1 MNCIEIINTDFE
13 LLGII
18 TNFES
23 LICVW
28 NYYECGTFE
37 LTINKNKANTNKLK
51 KDNMLIV
58 NKRDDKILLIDK
70 VVISTE
76 KNSKTMKVTGTC
88 IKGVTKRR
96 IVATNGYDRV
106 SEDYAENIQK
116 HYLKNHLV
124 ESYYDNIRT
133 TERDISWV
141 KIAPTQN
148 RGIKTVWQARLTN
161 LHDELKHISEDTGLG
176 WYGYLNRNEKC
187 IYFDSLK
194 GTDRTINQ
202 IENPN
207 THEYLKGFTHEQ
219 LQKYTHEQLQGTI
232 KHPYIIFSEKK
243 KNLLEGKTTDD
254 NSNYKNVGYVAG
266 KGENEDRL
274 ITVIGTAKGFDR
286 REVLIDLNNIED
298 IDELNTEGQK
308 KLDTYKIIQ
317 SIEGKVYQIPNME
330 WEKDFFL
337 GDLVT
342 LESDGIYEDK
352 RIIQAKEIYEIL
364 YTDETGKFKE
374 LWNEKDIN
382 ILFGQKVNPFITN
395 VLLLL
400 GYEYHK
406 ENIKKYKFDDE
417 QIQIQKQRVRECLL
431 NDIVNKHYDGIRISQ
446 MLWGTYFINGL
457 LLENGRLQFEPT
469 NNSKI
474 KIHIPEGKKLI
485 IDDVKESLKNSK
497 ILLKKYYN
505 IENPKYICESW
516 LLSKEISIMLDEKSN
531 IKKFQ
536 ELFEIQSSKNGIN
549 DVLNFVFNLKKCD
562 NYHQLPETTR
572 LQKSIKEFLINN
584 GTIYEGYGEL
594 KE

>member
-1 MNCIEIINTDFE
+1 MNCIEIINTNFE

-23 LICVW
+23 LICIW

-70 VVISTE
+70 VVISTT

-106 SEDYAENIQK
+106 AEDYAENIQK
-116 HYLKNHLV
+116 HYLKNHIV
-124 ESYYDNIRT
+124 ESYYDSIRT
-133 TERDISWV
+133 PERDISWI
-141 KIAPTQN
+141 KIAPSQN

-161 LHDELKHISEDTGLG
+161 LHDEEKHISEDTGLG

-194 GTDRTINQ
+194 GTDRTVNQ

-207 THEYLKGFTHEQ
+207 THDFLKNFTQEQ
-219 LQKYTHEQLQGTI
+219 LQLYTHGQLQGTI

-274 ITVIGTAKGFDR
+274 ITVLGTATGFDR

-298 IDELNTEGQK
+298 IDELNSEGQK

-352 RIIQAKEIYEIL
+352 RIIQAKEIYERNNK
-364 YTDETGKFKE
+364 TVE
-374 LWNEKDIN
+374 LGFGDKIPSLGEEIKRIITRPIN
-382 ILFGQKVNPFITN
+382 
-395 VLLLL
+395 
-400 GYEYHK
+400 
-406 ENIKKYKFDDE
+406 
-417 QIQIQKQRVRECLL
+417 
-431 NDIVNKHYDGIRISQ
+431 
-446 MLWGTYFINGL
+446 
-457 LLENGRLQFEPT
+457 
-469 NNSKI
+469 
-474 KIHIPEGKKLI
+474 
-485 IDDVKESLKNSK
+485 
-497 ILLKKYYN
+497 
-505 IENPKYICESW
+505 
-516 LLSKEISIMLDEKSN
+516 
-531 IKKFQ
+531 
-536 ELFEIQSSKNGIN
+536 
-549 DVLNFVFNLKKCD
+549 
-562 NYHQLPETTR
+562 
-572 LQKSIKEFLINN
+572 
-584 GTIYEGYGEL
+584 
-594 KE
+594 

>member
-1 MNCIEIINTDFE
+1 MNCIEIINTNFE
-13 LLGII
+13 LLGVI

-70 VVISTE
+70 IVTSTN
-76 KNSKTMKVTGTC
+76 KNSKTMKVTGYC
-88 IKGVTKRR
+88 IKAITKRR

-116 HYLKNHLV
+116 HYLKKHLV

-133 TERDISWV
+133 PERDISWV
-141 KIAPTQN
+141 KIAPSKN

-176 WYGYLNRNEKC
+176 WYGYLDRNEKC
-187 IYFDSLK
+187 IYLDTIR
-194 GTDRTINQ
+194 GTDRTVNQ
-202 IENPN
+202 VENAN
-207 THEYLKGFTHEQ
+207 TYEALKDFTHEQ
-219 LQKYTHEQLQGTI
+219 LQAYTHEQLQGTV

-274 ITVIGTAKGFDR
+274 ITVLGTATGFDR
-286 REVLIDLNNIED
+286 REVLIDLNNIEEP
-298 IDELNTEGQK
+298 DELKTEGQK

-317 SIEGKVYQIPNME
+317 SIEGKVYQIPNMQ

-352 RIIQAKEIYEIL
+352 RIIQAKEVYERNNK
-364 YTDETGKFKE
+364 TVE
-374 LWNEKDIN
+374 LGFGDKVPSLGEEIKRIITRPIN
-382 ILFGQKVNPFITN
+382 
-395 VLLLL
+395 
-400 GYEYHK
+400 
-406 ENIKKYKFDDE
+406 
-417 QIQIQKQRVRECLL
+417 
-431 NDIVNKHYDGIRISQ
+431 
-446 MLWGTYFINGL
+446 
-457 LLENGRLQFEPT
+457 
-469 NNSKI
+469 
-474 KIHIPEGKKLI
+474 
-485 IDDVKESLKNSK
+485 
-497 ILLKKYYN
+497 
-505 IENPKYICESW
+505 
-516 LLSKEISIMLDEKSN
+516 
-531 IKKFQ
+531 
-536 ELFEIQSSKNGIN
+536 
-549 DVLNFVFNLKKCD
+549 
-562 NYHQLPETTR
+562 
-572 LQKSIKEFLINN
+572 
-584 GTIYEGYGEL
+584 
-594 KE
+594 

>member
-23 LICVW
+23 LICIW

-51 KDNMLIV
+51 NDNMLIV
-58 NKRDDKILLIDK
+58 NKRDDKILIIDK
-70 VVISTE
+70 VVIDTN

-88 IKGVTKRR
+88 IKGITKRR

-116 HYLKNHLV
+116 HYLKKHLV

-133 TERDISWV
+133 IERDIPWV

-161 LHDELKHISEDTGLG
+161 LHDELKHISEDTGIG

-352 RIIQAKEIYEIL
+352 RIIQAKEIYERNNK
-364 YTDETGKFKE
+364 TVE
-374 LWNEKDIN
+374 LGFGDKIPSLGEEIKRIITRPIN
-382 ILFGQKVNPFITN
+382 
-395 VLLLL
+395 
-400 GYEYHK
+400 
-406 ENIKKYKFDDE
+406 
-417 QIQIQKQRVRECLL
+417 
-431 NDIVNKHYDGIRISQ
+431 
-446 MLWGTYFINGL
+446 
-457 LLENGRLQFEPT
+457 
-469 NNSKI
+469 
-474 KIHIPEGKKLI
+474 
-485 IDDVKESLKNSK
+485 
-497 ILLKKYYN
+497 
-505 IENPKYICESW
+505 
-516 LLSKEISIMLDEKSN
+516 
-531 IKKFQ
+531 
-536 ELFEIQSSKNGIN
+536 
-549 DVLNFVFNLKKCD
+549 
-562 NYHQLPETTR
+562 
-572 LQKSIKEFLINN
+572 
-584 GTIYEGYGEL
+584 
-594 KE
+594 

>member
-1 MNCIEIINTDFE
+1 MNCIEIINTNFE

-70 VVISTE
+70 VVIDTN

-88 IKGVTKRR
+88 IKGITKRR

-106 SEDYAENIQK
+106 AETQAENIQK

-124 ESYYDNIRT
+124 ESYYDKIRT
-133 TERDISWV
+133 PERDVTWL
-141 KIAPTQN
+141 KIATTQN

-176 WYGYLNRNEKC
+176 WYGYLSRTEKC

-194 GTDRTINQ
+194 GTDRTVNQ
-202 IENPN
+202 VEDSN
-207 THEYLKGFTHEQ
+207 THEFLKTLTHKQ
-219 LQKYTHEQLQGTI
+219 LQAYTHAQLQGTI
-232 KHPYIIFSEKK
+232 KHPYIVFSEKK

-274 ITVIGTAKGFDR
+274 ITVLGTATGFER
-286 REVLIDLNNIED
+286 REVLIDLNNID
-298 IDELNTEGQK
+298 DPDELKTEGQK
-308 KLDTYKIIQ
+308 KLDTYKAIK

-352 RIIQAKEIYEIL
+352 RIIQAKEVYERNNK
-364 YTDETGKFKE
+364 TVE
-374 LWNEKDIN
+374 LGFGDKVPSLGEEIKRIITRPIN
-382 ILFGQKVNPFITN
+382 
-395 VLLLL
+395 
-400 GYEYHK
+400 
-406 ENIKKYKFDDE
+406 
-417 QIQIQKQRVRECLL
+417 
-431 NDIVNKHYDGIRISQ
+431 
-446 MLWGTYFINGL
+446 
-457 LLENGRLQFEPT
+457 
-469 NNSKI
+469 
-474 KIHIPEGKKLI
+474 
-485 IDDVKESLKNSK
+485 
-497 ILLKKYYN
+497 
-505 IENPKYICESW
+505 
-516 LLSKEISIMLDEKSN
+516 
-531 IKKFQ
+531 
-536 ELFEIQSSKNGIN
+536 
-549 DVLNFVFNLKKCD
+549 
-562 NYHQLPETTR
+562 
-572 LQKSIKEFLINN
+572 
-584 GTIYEGYGEL
+584 
-594 KE
+594 

>member
-1 MNCIEIINTDFE
+1 MNCIEIINTNFE

-37 LTINKNKANTNKLK
+37 LTINKNKANTSKLK

-70 VVISTE
+70 IVISTE
-76 KNSKTMKVTGTC
+76 KNSKTMKITGTC
-88 IKGVTKRR
+88 IKGITKRR

-124 ESYYDNIRT
+124 ESYYDDIRT
-133 TERDISWV
+133 PERDISWV

-161 LHDELKHISEDTGLG
+161 LHDEEKHISEDTGLG
-176 WYGYLNRNEKC
+176 WYGYLSRTEKC
-187 IYFDSLK
+187 IYFDSLR
-194 GTDRTINQ
+194 GTDRTVNQ
-202 IENPN
+202 IENPT
-207 THEYLKGFTHEQ
+207 THEFLKDFTHEQ
-219 LQKYTHEQLQGTI
+219 LQDYTHEQLQGTI
-232 KHPYIIFSEKK
+232 KHPYIVFSEKK

-274 ITVIGTAKGFDR
+274 ITVLGTATGFDR

-317 SIEGKVYQIPNME
+317 SIEGRVYQIPNME

-352 RIIQAKEIYEIL
+352 RIIQAKEIYERNNK
-364 YTDETGKFKE
+364 TVE
-374 LWNEKDIN
+374 LGFGDKVPSLGEEIKRIITRPIN
-382 ILFGQKVNPFITN
+382 
-395 VLLLL
+395 
-400 GYEYHK
+400 
-406 ENIKKYKFDDE
+406 
-417 QIQIQKQRVRECLL
+417 
-431 NDIVNKHYDGIRISQ
+431 
-446 MLWGTYFINGL
+446 
-457 LLENGRLQFEPT
+457 
-469 NNSKI
+469 
-474 KIHIPEGKKLI
+474 
-485 IDDVKESLKNSK
+485 
-497 ILLKKYYN
+497 
-505 IENPKYICESW
+505 
-516 LLSKEISIMLDEKSN
+516 
-531 IKKFQ
+531 
-536 ELFEIQSSKNGIN
+536 
-549 DVLNFVFNLKKCD
+549 
-562 NYHQLPETTR
+562 
-572 LQKSIKEFLINN
+572 
-584 GTIYEGYGEL
+584 
-594 KE
+594 

>member
-1 MNCIEIINTDFE
+1 MNCIEIINTNFE

-58 NKRDDKILLIDK
+58 NKRDDKMLLIDK
-70 VVISTE
+70 VVISTD
-76 KNSKTMKVTGTC
+76 KNSKKMKVTGTC
-88 IKGVTKRR
+88 IKGITKRR

-116 HYLKNHLV
+116 HYLKNHIV

-133 TERDISWV
+133 PERDIPWL
-141 KIAPTQN
+141 KIAPSQN

-161 LHDELKHISEDTGLG
+161 LHDEEKHISEDTGLG
-176 WYGYLNRNEKC
+176 WYGYLDRKEKC
-187 IYFDSLK
+187 IYLDSLK
-194 GTDRTINQ
+194 GTDRTVNQ
-202 IENPN
+202 SENPN
-207 THEYLKGFTHEQ
+207 IHEFLSKFTHEE
-219 LQKYTHEQLQGTI
+219 LQAYTHEQLQGTV

-243 KNLLEGKTTDD
+243 KNLLEGRTTDD

-274 ITVIGTAKGFDR
+274 ITVLGTATGFDR

-317 SIEGKVYQIPNME
+317 SIEGKIYQIPNME

-352 RIIQAKEIYEIL
+352 RIIQAKEIYERNNK
-364 YTDETGKFKE
+364 TVE
-374 LWNEKDIN
+374 LGFGDKIPSLGEEIKRIITRPIN
-382 ILFGQKVNPFITN
+382 
-395 VLLLL
+395 
-400 GYEYHK
+400 
-406 ENIKKYKFDDE
+406 
-417 QIQIQKQRVRECLL
+417 
-431 NDIVNKHYDGIRISQ
+431 
-446 MLWGTYFINGL
+446 
-457 LLENGRLQFEPT
+457 
-469 NNSKI
+469 
-474 KIHIPEGKKLI
+474 
-485 IDDVKESLKNSK
+485 
-497 ILLKKYYN
+497 
-505 IENPKYICESW
+505 
-516 LLSKEISIMLDEKSN
+516 
-531 IKKFQ
+531 
-536 ELFEIQSSKNGIN
+536 
-549 DVLNFVFNLKKCD
+549 
-562 NYHQLPETTR
+562 
-572 LQKSIKEFLINN
+572 
-584 GTIYEGYGEL
+584 
-594 KE
+594 

>member
-18 TNFES
+18 TNYES
-23 LICVW
+23 LICIW

-70 VVISTE
+70 VVTSTD
-76 KNSKTMKVTGTC
+76 KNSKTMKITGTC

-116 HYLKNHLV
+116 HYLKKHLV

-133 TERDISWV
+133 PERDISWI
-141 KIAPTQN
+141 KIAPSQN

-161 LHDELKHISEDTGLG
+161 LHDEEKHISEDTGLG
-176 WYGYLNRNEKC
+176 WHGYLDRKGKC

-202 IENPN
+202 VENPN
-207 THEYLKGFTHEQ
+207 THEFLKDFTHEQ
-219 LQKYTHEQLQGTI
+219 LQAYTHEQLQGII

-243 KNLLEGKTTDD
+243 KNLLEGKSTDD

-274 ITVIGTAKGFDR
+274 ITVLGTAKGFDR

-298 IDELNTEGQK
+298 VDELKTEGQK

-352 RIIQAKEIYEIL
+352 RIIQAKEIYERNNK
-364 YTDETGKFKE
+364 TVE
-374 LWNEKDIN
+374 LGFGDKVPSLGEEIKRIN
-382 ILFGQKVNPFITN
+382 TRP
-395 VLLLL
+395 
-400 GYEYHK
+400 
-406 ENIKKYKFDDE
+406 
-417 QIQIQKQRVRECLL
+417 
-431 NDIVNKHYDGIRISQ
+431 
-446 MLWGTYFINGL
+446 IN
-457 LLENGRLQFEPT
+457 
-469 NNSKI
+469 
-474 KIHIPEGKKLI
+474 
-485 IDDVKESLKNSK
+485 
-497 ILLKKYYN
+497 
-505 IENPKYICESW
+505 
-516 LLSKEISIMLDEKSN
+516 
-531 IKKFQ
+531 
-536 ELFEIQSSKNGIN
+536 
-549 DVLNFVFNLKKCD
+549 
-562 NYHQLPETTR
+562 
-572 LQKSIKEFLINN
+572 
-584 GTIYEGYGEL
+584 
-594 KE
+594 

>member
-1 MNCIEIINTDFE
+1 MNCIEIINTKFE

-23 LICVW
+23 LICIW

-37 LTINKNKANTNKLK
+37 LTINKNKINTDKLK

-70 VVISTE
+70 VVVSTE

-96 IVATNGYDRV
+96 IVATNGYDRI
-106 SEDYAENIQK
+106 SENYAENVQK
-116 HYLKNHLV
+116 HYIKKHLV

-133 TERDISWV
+133 PERDISWI

-176 WYGYLNRNEKC
+176 WYGYLNRREKC
-187 IYFDSLK
+187 IYFDSLE
-194 GTDRTINQ
+194 GTDRTVNQ
-202 IENPN
+202 IENPMV
-207 THEYLKGFTHEQ
+207 HEYLKGFTQEQ
-219 LQKYTHEQLQGTI
+219 LQKYTHKQLEGTI

-274 ITVIGTAKGFDR
+274 ITVLGTAKGFDR

-298 IDELNTEGQK
+298 IDELKTEGQK
-308 KLDTYKIIQ
+308 KLDTYKTIQ

-342 LESDGIYEDK
+342 LESNGIYEDK
-352 RIIQAKEIYEIL
+352 RIIQAKEIYERNNK
-364 YTDETGKFKE
+364 TVE
-374 LWNEKDIN
+374 LGFGDKVPTLGEEIKRIVTRPIN
-382 ILFGQKVNPFITN
+382 
-395 VLLLL
+395 
-400 GYEYHK
+400 
-406 ENIKKYKFDDE
+406 
-417 QIQIQKQRVRECLL
+417 
-431 NDIVNKHYDGIRISQ
+431 
-446 MLWGTYFINGL
+446 
-457 LLENGRLQFEPT
+457 
-469 NNSKI
+469 
-474 KIHIPEGKKLI
+474 
-485 IDDVKESLKNSK
+485 
-497 ILLKKYYN
+497 
-505 IENPKYICESW
+505 
-516 LLSKEISIMLDEKSN
+516 
-531 IKKFQ
+531 
-536 ELFEIQSSKNGIN
+536 
-549 DVLNFVFNLKKCD
+549 
-562 NYHQLPETTR
+562 
-572 LQKSIKEFLINN
+572 
-584 GTIYEGYGEL
+584 
-594 KE
+594 

>member
-1 MNCIEIINTDFE
+1 MNCIEIINTNFE

-18 TNFES
+18 TNYES
-23 LICVW
+23 LICIW

-70 VVISTE
+70 VVTSTN
-76 KNSKTMKVTGTC
+76 KNSKTMKVSGTC
-88 IKGVTKRR
+88 IKGITKRR

-116 HYLKNHLV
+116 HYLKKHLV
-124 ESYYDNIRT
+124 ESYYDTIRT
-133 TERDISWV
+133 PERDISWI

-176 WYGYLNRNEKC
+176 WYGYLSRTGKC

-202 IENPN
+202 VESPN
-207 THEYLKGFTHEQ
+207 THSFLKDFTHEQ
-219 LQKYTHEQLQGTI
+219 LQDYTHEQLQGTI

-274 ITVIGTAKGFDR
+274 ITVLGTATGFDR

-298 IDELNTEGQK
+298 PDELNLEGQK

-352 RIIQAKEIYEIL
+352 RIIQAKEIYERNNK
-364 YTDETGKFKE
+364 TVE
-374 LWNEKDIN
+374 LGFGDKVPSLGEEIKRIITRPIN
-382 ILFGQKVNPFITN
+382 
-395 VLLLL
+395 
-400 GYEYHK
+400 
-406 ENIKKYKFDDE
+406 
-417 QIQIQKQRVRECLL
+417 
-431 NDIVNKHYDGIRISQ
+431 
-446 MLWGTYFINGL
+446 
-457 LLENGRLQFEPT
+457 
-469 NNSKI
+469 
-474 KIHIPEGKKLI
+474 
-485 IDDVKESLKNSK
+485 
-497 ILLKKYYN
+497 
-505 IENPKYICESW
+505 
-516 LLSKEISIMLDEKSN
+516 
-531 IKKFQ
+531 
-536 ELFEIQSSKNGIN
+536 
-549 DVLNFVFNLKKCD
+549 
-562 NYHQLPETTR
+562 
-572 LQKSIKEFLINN
+572 
-584 GTIYEGYGEL
+584 
-594 KE
+594 

>member
-1 MNCIEIINTDFE
+1 MNCIEIINTNFE

-18 TNFES
+18 TNYES
-23 LICVW
+23 LICIW

-70 VVISTE
+70 IVTSTN

-88 IKGVTKRR
+88 IKGIAKRR

-116 HYLKNHLV
+116 HYLKKHLV

-133 TERDISWV
+133 PERDISWI

-176 WYGYLNRNEKC
+176 WYGYLSRTEKC

-194 GTDRTINQ
+194 GTDRTVNQ
-202 IENPN
+202 VEDSN
-207 THEYLKGFTHEQ
+207 THEFLKTLTHEQ
-219 LQKYTHEQLQGTI
+219 LQAYTHEQLQGTI

-274 ITVIGTAKGFDR
+274 ITVLGTATGFER
-286 REVLIDLNNIED
+286 REVLIDLNNID
-298 IDELNTEGQK
+298 DPDELKTEGQK
-308 KLDTYKIIQ
+308 KLDTYKIIK
-317 SIEGKVYQIPNME
+317 SIEGKVYQVPNME

-337 GDLVT
+337 GDVVT

-352 RIIQAKEIYEIL
+352 RIIQAKEIYERNNK
-364 YTDETGKFKE
+364 TVE
-374 LWNEKDIN
+374 LGFGDKVPSLGEEIKRIITRPIN
-382 ILFGQKVNPFITN
+382 
-395 VLLLL
+395 
-400 GYEYHK
+400 
-406 ENIKKYKFDDE
+406 
-417 QIQIQKQRVRECLL
+417 
-431 NDIVNKHYDGIRISQ
+431 
-446 MLWGTYFINGL
+446 
-457 LLENGRLQFEPT
+457 
-469 NNSKI
+469 
-474 KIHIPEGKKLI
+474 
-485 IDDVKESLKNSK
+485 
-497 ILLKKYYN
+497 
-505 IENPKYICESW
+505 
-516 LLSKEISIMLDEKSN
+516 
-531 IKKFQ
+531 
-536 ELFEIQSSKNGIN
+536 
-549 DVLNFVFNLKKCD
+549 
-562 NYHQLPETTR
+562 
-572 LQKSIKEFLINN
+572 
-584 GTIYEGYGEL
+584 
-594 KE
+594 